1 MRSRSRTT
9 GSLPLVTALAA
20 STLLL
25 VVASAS
31 FGGLTAQAL
40 VAGTVT
46 TAVAAALA
54 VALGRTARVPVR
66 VRAVRAPS
74 GRHRDQVEAPTAY
87 WCSVSA
93 PSRPQRPRA
102 PGRH

>member
-1 MRSRSRTT
+1 MRSRTRTT

-25 VVASAS
+25 VLASTS
-31 FGGLTAQAL
+31 LGGLTAQAL
-40 VAGTVT
+40 VATTV
-46 TAVAAALA
+46 VAALA
-54 VALGRTARVPVR
+54 VALGRTAYRPVR

-74 GRHRDQVEAPTAY
+74 GRHRGHVEAPTAY
-87 WCSVSA
+87 WCAVSA

-102 PGRH
+102 PGGR